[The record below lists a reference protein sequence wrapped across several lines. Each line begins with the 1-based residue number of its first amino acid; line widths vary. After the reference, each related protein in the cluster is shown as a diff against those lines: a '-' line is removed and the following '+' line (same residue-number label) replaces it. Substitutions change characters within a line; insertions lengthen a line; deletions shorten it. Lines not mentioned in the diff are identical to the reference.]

1 MLQTKAIAGQFALAQ
16 KFTFC
21 NTFCQAYD
29 AVGVPQSLACA
40 CNFTANSS
48 GGEAMILD
56 ISRILFASDIEI
68 QIATP
73 LQYRKYYTM
82 IPKLGL
88 RLNR

>member
-1 MLQTKAIAGQFALAQ
+1 M
-16 KFTFC
+16 
-21 NTFCQAYD
+21 QAYD

-88 RLNR
+88 RSNR